1 MTDSCIHEDY
11 SAVPMSA
18 ATTEARVNCSDVSI
32 ATGVDEHCVASIY
45 FAHNETR
52 ILLTDRSSL
61 TNKIYQG
68 SMIQLEDISIIY
80 CNLYSV
86 KERARIASHR
96 TRISDLGAV
105 GSLLAERR
113 ILFRLFLDPLTIPIG
128 LASEQE

>member
-86 KERARIASHR
+86 VSWCIERFDSNR
-96 TRISDLGAV
+96 
-105 GSLLAERR
+105 SLL
-113 ILFRLFLDPLTIPIG
+113 ICSHFCFFYVFFCFPLIEGACTHRKPQDTN
-128 LASEQE
+128 L